1 MSNINIDNLIGIAS
15 KGLGIPP
22 EQLRKALKEGD
33 VSGITAN
40 MSAAD
45 REKVNRI
52 FNDPKLA
59 EQFKKQMKV
68 DKS

>member
-22 EQLRKALKEGD
+22 EQLREALKKGD

-40 MSAAD
+40 MSEAD
-45 REKVNRI
+45 RAKVNQVL
-52 FNDPKLA
+52 NDPKMA
-59 EQFKKQMKV
+59 ERFKKQYTG
-68 DKS
+68 DK